1 MDWPQYPHTPATHWQ
16 TITTRRN
23 KNNQLVHIAAWLNL
37 FRDRSHIPS
46 VWTHYPPQWFLILSV
61 KQGAMSKVNT
71 KTRSCLN
78 RSFRRW
84 IFKSNQC
91 KWTSLVRT
99 PGIDQP
105 QHFRN
110 WYMQN
115 VSTSNCTWFVTE
127 VNVNVNTYTKWVL
140 GFVCRNSVR
149 LFKIRQ
155 TLCCSTFGCFTFIE
169 YFNVHCVA
177 AVQNLRMFSLECS
190 NFLFGCSRTINKSVK
205 IIHTY
210 THAPVSYTHLTL
222 PTKRIV

>member
-1 MDWPQYPHTPATHWQ
+1 
-16 TITTRRN
+16 
-23 KNNQLVHIAAWLNL
+23 
-37 FRDRSHIPS
+37 
-46 VWTHYPPQWFLILSV
+46 
-61 KQGAMSKVNT
+61 MSKVNT

-91 KWTSLVRT
+91 KWISLVRT

-105 QHFRN
+105 QHFKN

-210 THAPVSYTHLTL
+210 THAHTHTHTHCWTTTEDLWKTTETLRTCCSYFLFTLGTVSPRERRGLKTLWHLL
-222 PTKRIV
+222 AEDFILSWW